1 MILLP
6 GRFPI
11 RACHARIDL
20 KQNEKPVNQQLL
32 LNAECTFY
40 NIVKFFLIAVTNSH
54 SSKIKLGRII
64 YPGAIL
70 AGPAHQQFPT

>member
-40 NIVKFFLIAVTNSH
+40 NIVKNIFFNRCH
-54 SSKIKLGRII
+54 
-64 YPGAIL
+64 
-70 AGPAHQQFPT
+70 QFPFI

>member
-40 NIVKFFLIAVTNSH
+40 NIVKIFF
-54 SSKIKLGRII
+54 
-64 YPGAIL
+64 
-70 AGPAHQQFPT
+70 